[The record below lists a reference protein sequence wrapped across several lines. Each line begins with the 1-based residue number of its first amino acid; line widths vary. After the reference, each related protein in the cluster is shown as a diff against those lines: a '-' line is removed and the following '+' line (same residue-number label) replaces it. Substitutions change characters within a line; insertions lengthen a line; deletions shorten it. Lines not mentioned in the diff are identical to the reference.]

1 MQKQRG
7 FIVGLICILW
17 LPFATADPS
26 VTQVHHALEVTLQ
39 PDMAA
44 IEVRD
49 TITLPQGHPSS
60 LIFSLHPALQP
71 QLQGANARLVEL
83 PQRADSKMP
92 AVNPPA
98 GLEPRRYRLDLAGGE
113 HRFTLH
119 YSGSIAH
126 TLHSRGEEYA
136 RSFEETRGI
145 ISPQGVF
152 LSGASAWYPLLDDTL
167 VTFDLEVSLPEA
179 WKSMSQGE
187 SLDPQPATGGAPTEH
202 WRDTTPQEEIY
213 LIAGPF
219 TAYASVD
226 AGIDASINTST
237 GAGVTAMV
245 LLREPDAALAQK
257 YLDATHEYI
266 ALYDA
271 LIGPYPFKKFAL
283 VENFWETGY
292 GMPSFTLLGSRVIR
306 FPFILSSSYP
316 HEILHNWWGNGVYVD
331 YDSGNW
337 AEGLTS
343 YLADH
348 LIKEQRGAGSE
359 YRRNTLQKYT
369 DHVSHQRDFPL
380 TAFRS
385 RHSARTEAVGY
396 GKTLMLFHMLRQ
408 QLGDAVFQ
416 QGLQRFYQR
425 HIFRVAGFSEVQD
438 SFAAVAGEP
447 LDDFFQQ
454 WVQRTGAP
462 QLGIGNARAQP
473 EGDGYRLTAVIEQ
486 TQAGP
491 VYHVSLPVAIHMDGI
506 EQAYQ
511 TRINLRDRQQTLS
524 LMLSARPTRLDVDP
538 EFDVFRRLHRNEIPP
553 AVSQAMGAERVLVV
567 IAEQTPAALKQAYQ
581 ALAERWQEEKPGQ
594 VDVVFD
600 RELQQLPDDRA
611 VWLFGWQNRLRP
623 QLNAALEG
631 YDFVASGDSVRIA
644 GTMLSAAT
652 HSLVLLAR
660 QPQAPDQA
668 LGWLAADSAAAL
680 PGLGRKL
687 PHYGRYS
694 YLGFSGMEPDNVL
707 KGQWPVVDSPLSVR
721 VQQDDGTAVS
731 FNPAS
736 LAPRKALVAPVEQFS
751 VARMQ
756 QDIAFLA
763 DASLAGRGLGT
774 PQLDRVADYIAQ
786 QFKTAGLQPGGDNGS
801 YYQAWQQPVAALGAN
816 VAMKNVIAVL
826 PGSDPRY
833 QGQSLVIAAHYDH
846 MGRGEV
852 NGRREDRGLIH
863 PGADDNASG
872 IAVMLE
878 LARSLKGKPLPR
890 TLVFVA
896 FTGEETGLLGSRHYV
911 RHTEAY
917 PIDAVIG
924 MLNLDTVGR
933 LGDRPLI
940 LLGSGSANEWV
951 HIFRGAGY
959 STGIPVKAV
968 ADDFGSGDQTAFIEA
983 GIPAVQFFSGSHED
997 FHRPGDTAEK
1007 LDYDGLARVARVL
1020 NETVRY
1026 LGEHPEP
1033 LHSTLAGTRST
1044 VAPPPSATRRV
1055 SFGTVPDF
1063 SYSGNGVRLDDV
1075 RDGTPAER
1083 AGLREGDIIIAVNE
1097 IAVND
1102 MRTYAQALK
1111 QLDPGD
1117 EIHVRYLRDGV
1128 ENTLTTRVT
1137 ER

>member
-7 FIVGLICILW
+7 FIVGLIGILW
-17 LPFATADPS
+17 LPWAIAAPTTA
-26 VTQVHHALEVTLQ
+26 QIHHAIEVTLR
-39 PDMAA
+39 PDTAG
-44 IEVRD
+44 IEVTD

-60 LIFSLHPALQP
+60 LTFALHPALQP
-71 QLQGANARLVEL
+71 QLQGNNARLVEL
-83 PQRADSKMP
+83 AQRTTGG
-92 AVNPPA
+92 PPA
-98 GLEPRRYRLDLAGGE
+98 ANPSSGLSLRHYRLDLAGGE

-119 YSGSIAH
+119 YTGSIAH
-126 TLHSRGEEYA
+126 ALQSRGEEYA

-145 ISPQGVF
+145 ISSQGVF
-152 LSGASAWYPLLDDTL
+152 LSGASAWYPLVDDTL
-167 VTFDLEVSLPEA
+167 VTFDLEVRLPDA

-187 SLDPQPATGGAPTEH
+187 PLDPQPASRSTSAERWH
-202 WRDTTPQEEIY
+202 AATPQEEIY

-219 TAYASVD
+219 KAYSS
-226 AGIDASINTST
+226 IDE
-237 GAGVTAMV
+237 GVTAMV
-245 LLREPDAALAQK
+245 LLREPDAALAQN

-266 ALYDA
+266 ALYEA

-306 FPFILSSSYP
+306 FPFILTSSYP

-359 YRRNTLQKYT
+359 YRRNTLQKYA
-369 DHVSHQRDFPL
+369 DYVSRQGDFPL

-408 QLGDAVFQ
+408 QLGDAVFK
-416 QGLQRFYQR
+416 QGLQTFYQR
-425 HIFRVAGFSEVQD
+425 NLFRVAGFSEVQD
-438 SFAAVAGEP
+438 SFATVAGES

-462 QLGIGNARAQP
+462 QLGIRNARAQP
-473 EGDGYRLTAVIEQ
+473 EGNGYRLTAVIEQ
-486 TQAGP
+486 TQPGP
-491 VYHVSLPVAIHMDGI
+491 AYHLSVPVAVHMDGI

-511 TRINLRDRQQTLS
+511 TRINLSDRQQTLS
-524 LMLSARPTRLDVDP
+524 LTLPARPLQLDVDP

-553 AVSQAMGAERVLVV
+553 AVSQAMGAGRVLVV
-567 IAEQTPAALKQAYQ
+567 IAEQAPAELKQAYQ
-581 ALAERWQEEKPGQ
+581 ALAGRWQEEKPGQ

-600 RELQQLPDDRA
+600 SELQRLPDDRA
-611 VWLFGWQNRLRP
+611 VWLFGWHNRLRP
-623 QLNAALEG
+623 QLNAALEA
-631 YDFVASGDSVRIA
+631 YDFVASDDHVRIA
-644 GTMLSAAT
+644 GTALSAQT
-652 HSLVLLAR
+652 HSLVVLGR

-668 LGWLAADSAAAL
+668 FGWLAADSAAAL

-694 YLGFSGMEPDNVL
+694 YLGFSGTAPDNVL
-707 KGQWPVVDSPLSVR
+707 KGQWPVVDSPMSVR
-721 VQQDDGTAVS
+721 VQQGDDAAVTFS
-731 FNPAS
+731 PAS
-736 LAPRKALVAPVEQFS
+736 LAPREALLPPARRFS

-763 DASLAGRGLGT
+763 DANLAGRGLGT
-774 PQLDRVADYIAQ
+774 LQLEQAADYIAQ
-786 QFKTAGLQPGGDNGS
+786 QFKVAGLQPAGDNDS
-801 YYQAWQQPVAALGAN
+801 YYQAWQQPVEALN
-816 VAMKNVIAVL
+816 TRVALKNVVAVL
-826 PGSDPRY
+826 PGSDPRIA
-833 QGQSLVIAAHYDH
+833 GQSLVIAAHYDH
-846 MGRGEV
+846 MGLGEV

-896 FTGEETGLLGSRHYV
+896 FTGEESGLLGSRHYV
-911 RHTEAY
+911 RHTDAY
-917 PIDAVIG
+917 PADAIIA

-933 LGDRPLI
+933 LNDRPLI
-940 LLGSGSANEWV
+940 LLGTGSADEWV

-959 STGIPVKAV
+959 VTGVPVKTV

-1007 LDYDGLARVARVL
+1007 LDYDGLTRVAWIL
-1020 NETVRY
+1020 DETVHY
-1026 LGEHPEP
+1026 LGARPEP
-1033 LHSTLAGTRST
+1033 LNSTLGGPRSH
-1044 VAPPPSATRRV
+1044 APPAGPSSRRV

-1075 RDGTPAER
+1075 RAGTPAER
-1083 AGLREGDIIIAVNE
+1083 AGLRKGDIIIAVNE
-1097 IAVND
+1097 TAVD
-1102 MRTYAQALK
+1102 
-1111 QLDPGD
+1111 
-1117 EIHVRYLRDGV
+1117 
-1128 ENTLTTRVT
+1128 
-1137 ER
+1137 